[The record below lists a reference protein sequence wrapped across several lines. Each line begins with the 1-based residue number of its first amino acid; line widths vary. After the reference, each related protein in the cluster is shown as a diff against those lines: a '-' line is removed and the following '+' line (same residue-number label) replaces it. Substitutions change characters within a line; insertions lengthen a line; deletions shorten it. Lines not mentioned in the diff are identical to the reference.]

1 MKKIKPIYKD
11 SIDKIK
17 KEIES
22 ELGIG
27 SIQKKKL
34 KLVGEYK

>member
-1 MKKIKPIYKD
+1 MKIKIYRE
-11 SIDKIK
+11 SINKIK

-22 ELGIG
+22 ELGIKN
-27 SIQKKKL
+27 IQKKKL